1 MVASRPAKHSIQT
14 HPEVC
19 RTVPV
24 GSRWIGATLPAGKE
38 YCPGIHDA
46 RFCVSSFA
54 LERPVKPVRIFL
66 EPRNSS
72 FRAAKIIPS
81 EDVGSA
87 TEMPTY
93 VLASVGSDQ
102 EVAELKKFVLLASV
116 AALVVVALALP
127 ALAQDGF
134 FGDDNSR
141 YEPRQPERFANFLDN
156 YFYGDNGWWEDRDSW
171 DDHDDYNAAAPV
183 VAQEFDGAAQ
193 SGAVD
198 QSFDVTGSGDNPN
211 QCVGVQ
217 GTANTGNAQNQTS
230 VVQNGSGA
238 GDFGFEDSGASI
250 EVSPS
255 STTRCDQEVNQAASA
270 TYGW

>member
-1 MVASRPAKHSIQT
+1 MVASRPAKRSIRT
-14 HPEVC
+14 RPEVC

-54 LERPVKPVRIFL
+54 PERPVKPVRIFL

-81 EDVGSA
+81 EDAGSA

-102 EVAELKKFVLLASV
+102 EEAELKKLVLLAPV

-156 YFYGDNGWWEDRDSW
+156 YFYGDDGWGEDRDSGE
-171 DDHDDYNAAAPV
+171 DHGDAKHRGTD
-183 VAQEFDGAAQ
+183 VAQAHA
-193 SGAVD
+193 
-198 QSFDVTGSGDNPN
+198 
-211 QCVGVQ
+211 
-217 GTANTGNAQNQTS
+217 
-230 VVQNGSGA
+230 
-238 GDFGFEDSGASI
+238 
-250 EVSPS
+250 
-255 STTRCDQEVNQAASA
+255 
-270 TYGW
+270 

>member
-1 MVASRPAKHSIQT
+1 M
-14 HPEVC
+14 
-19 RTVPV
+19 
-24 GSRWIGATLPAGKE
+24 
-38 YCPGIHDA
+38 
-46 RFCVSSFA
+46 
-54 LERPVKPVRIFL
+54 
-66 EPRNSS
+66 
-72 FRAAKIIPS
+72 
-81 EDVGSA
+81 
-87 TEMPTY
+87 
-93 VLASVGSDQ
+93 
-102 EVAELKKFVLLASV
+102 KKFVLLASV

-127 ALAQDGF
+127 ALAQNRF

-156 YFYGDNGWWEDRDSW
+156 YFYGDDGWWEDRDSW
-171 DDHDDYNAAAPV
+171 DDHDDYNAAGPV

-217 GTANTGNAQNQTS
+217 GTANTGNGQNQTS

-238 GDFGFEDSGASI
+238 GDFGFEDPGASI

-255 STTRCDQEVNQAASA
+255 STTRCDQAVNQAATA
-270 TYGW
+270 YGR